1 MPLYGCVN
9 FLFCI
14 LIKSTLEF
22 IYDINS
28 LTFSQRLLIL
38 QEAIPQILYCSPLFL
53 GTNYDCKLDIF
64 NQLKKQYQSVGNGS
78 LYYLKIIMQVIKLVS
93 NESNVVNKDA
103 ALKRCR
109 RCIKIFNNDDFYYFF
124 ANVEEE
130 SLSIFQLLL

>member
-1 MPLYGCVN
+1 M
-9 FLFCI
+9 
-14 LIKSTLEF
+14 STSYFVFESRVF
-22 IYDINS
+22 IASNS
-28 LTFSQRLLIL
+28 PISTLTFSQRLSIL
-38 QEAIPQILYCSPLFL
+38 QEGIPQILYCSPLFV
-53 GTNYDCKLDIF
+53 GTHYDCKLDIF
-64 NQLKKQYQSVGNGS
+64 NQLKKQYQSVGNES

-130 SLSIFQLLL
+130 SLYIFQLLL